1 MAKHRNKKRPQH
13 QPAGGASKGK
23 QSETRGSRQ
32 TGDSGHSFLL
42 HGACVVTCLSLLGL
56 LCYSQVI
63 LTAPFLFDDNLFIER
78 NRFVHTLDFVPEIFT
93 TSTTEGAFVPSNF
106 YRPMQSLLHA
116 VLCTLFGITPLPH
129 HLASVLTHIVN
140 SVLLFYLL
148 IHFGCS
154 RMASLCGAVLFVVH
168 PVQVE
173 AVSYIS
179 GASDPLG
186 LMFILSGFLLFLTA
200 LYRKR
205 SWCYPIAILCFT
217 TALFSKETAS
227 VTVALL
233 AAYTIFAWKKLSSG
247 GKRKALL
254 MTVAVGILC
263 VSYVVMRFTVLN
275 FTGNFGLTGA
285 DNVYTRHLHIRLIT
299 FIHSIAEYARILLF
313 PFHMYFEKPYVAYTH
328 LLSIKGLLG
337 LMITGMT
344 VTGVWF
350 SLHRRRTVFFA
361 CAWIFACLAP
371 VSGIVPLNAM
381 YLDHW
386 LYLPFAGLA
395 LLVAQGLDQMTKRLN
410 GRLVASIVLVCL
422 ALFCAR
428 TVVRNTDWS
437 DIVRFYLHELRYNDE
452 SARIHN
458 NLAMEYEERGEQQN
472 AVKHYLRAVDLH
484 DIYPQT
490 HHNLA
495 QLLIKQGKIDESIRE
510 LFRGLKLDSGFVHSY
525 KTLSEIYR
533 TRQDLQRARIC
544 KEFVSRIE
552 QGGTVNYD
560 EVTRRLMGLQSNQ

>member
-1 MAKHRNKKRPQH
+1 MVKRRNKKRAQR
-13 QPAGGASKGK
+13 QQAGGASKGK
-23 QSETRGSRQ
+23 QSETRGTGQ
-32 TGDSGHSFLL
+32 TGGSGYSFIL
-42 HGACVVTCLSLLGL
+42 HGAGVVTCLTLLGL

-78 NRFVHTLDFVPEIFT
+78 NRFVHSLDFVPEIFT
-93 TSTTEGAFVPSNF
+93 SSTTEGAWVPSNF

-116 VLCTLFGITPLPH
+116 VLCTLFGIIPLPH
-129 HLASVLTHIVN
+129 HLASVLIHIVN

-148 IHFGCS
+148 IRFGCS
-154 RMASLCGAVLFVVH
+154 RTASLCGALLFVVH

-173 AVSYIS
+173 AIAYIS

-186 LMFILSGFLLFLTA
+186 FMFILSGFLIFMTA

-205 SWCYPIAILCFT
+205 SWCYPLAFLCFT
-217 TALFSKETAS
+217 AALFSKETAS

-233 AAYTIFAWKKLSSG
+233 AAYTIFAWKKLSSAA
-247 GKRKALL
+247 RRNALL
-254 MTVAVGILC
+254 MTATVGILC
-263 VSYVVMRFTVLN
+263 VSYVALRFTVLN
-275 FTGNFGLTGA
+275 FTGNFGLTDA
-285 DNVYTRHLHIRLIT
+285 ENVYTRHLHIRLIT
-299 FIHSIAEYARILLF
+299 FIHSIAEYAKILLV

-337 LMITGMT
+337 LMIAGIT
-344 VTGVWF
+344 VTGVWI
-350 SLHRRRTVFFA
+350 SLRRQRTVFFA
-361 CAWIFACLAP
+361 CTWIFACLAP

-395 LLVAQGLDQMTKRLN
+395 MLAAMGLDLLTKRFN
-410 GRLVASIVLVCL
+410 SRLITSIVLICL
-422 ALFCAR
+422 TLFCAR
-428 TVVRNTDWS
+428 TVVRNADWS
-437 DIVRFYLHELRYNDE
+437 DIVRFYLHELKYNDE

-458 NLAMEYEERGEQQN
+458 NLAMEYEERGQQQH
-472 AVKHYLRAVDLH
+472 AIKHYLRAVDLH

-495 QLLIKQGKIDESIRE
+495 QLLIKQGKIDESIQE
-510 LFRGLKLDSGFVHSY
+510 LFRGLKLDPRFIHSY
-525 KTLSEIYR
+525 KTLHEIYR

-544 KEFVSRIE
+544 SEFVSRLE
-552 QGGTVNYD
+552 LGETVSYD
-560 EVTRRLMGLQSNQ
+560 EVTRRLVGLQSNP